1 MNNYCEY
8 HRMILEL
15 VDYAL
20 DSNDEKIVALAKYA
34 EELIKDNRQM
44 DFDLNFTDKNEF
56 ADMQTTIN
64 AQKEK
69 ITALEK
75 ELDKVARRIL
85 HTNRASRLGQ

>member
-1 MNNYCEY
+1 MNDYCEY

-20 DSNDEKIVALAKYA
+20 DSNDEKIVALAKYT
-34 EELIKDNRQM
+34 EELVKDNRQM

-64 AQKEK
+64 AQKEQ
-69 ITALEK
+69 IAALEK
-75 ELDKVARRIL
+75 ELGKV
-85 HTNRASRLGQ
+85 T

>member
-1 MNNYCEY
+1 MNDYCEY

-20 DSNDEKIVALAKYA
+20 DSNDEKIVALAKYT

-44 DFDLNFTDKNEF
+44 EFDLNFTDKNEF

-64 AQKEK
+64 AQKEQ
-69 ITALEK
+69 IAALEK
-75 ELDKVARRIL
+75 ELGKV
-85 HTNRASRLGQ
+85 T

>member
-1 MNNYCEY
+1 MNDYCEY

-20 DSNDEKIVALAKYA
+20 DNNDEKIIALAKYT
-34 EELIKDNRQM
+34 EELVNDNRQM

-64 AQKEK
+64 AQKEQ
-69 ITALEK
+69 IAALEK
-75 ELDKVARRIL
+75 ELGKV
-85 HTNRASRLGQ
+85 T